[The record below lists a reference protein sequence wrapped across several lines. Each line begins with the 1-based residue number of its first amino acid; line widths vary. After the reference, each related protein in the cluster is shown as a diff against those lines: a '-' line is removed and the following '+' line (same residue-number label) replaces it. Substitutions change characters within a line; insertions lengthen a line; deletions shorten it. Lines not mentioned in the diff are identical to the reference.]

1 MENLLVDIL
10 KGGSLFGAA
19 AVVVLASFASR
30 LIYSLYKGERSKI
43 DKSIKVAV
51 EDQKLLN
58 KEIEGLIAMSSD
70 NKQAISI
77 LLSKYEQLKEDQA
90 GLQTRITLLD
100 NRVSELGKDMHTG
113 FSDIK
118 TLLIQLFGQRRKDG

>member
-1 MENLLVDIL
+1 VEYLLVDIL
-10 KGGSLFGAA
+10 KSGSMFGAA
-19 AVVVLASFASR
+19 AVVVLSVFASR
-30 LIYSLYKGERSKI
+30 LAYSLYKGERSKI
-43 DKSIKVAV
+43 DRAIKVAV

-90 GLQTRITLLD
+90 GLQARLTVLD

-118 TLLIQLFGQRRKDG
+118 TLLIHLFGQRRKDD